1 MLLSLRAAWTR
12 GVGLGAFGLRFGRLV
27 SRILWDVGFAV
38 FGYGHGLRFP
48 QGSSLED
55 PWCMRGCLYEGDE
68 SLH

>member
-1 MLLSLRAAWTR
+1 M
-12 GVGLGAFGLRFGRLV
+12 RFGMLV
-27 SRILWDVGFAV
+27 SRILWDLGFAV

-55 PWCMRGCLYEGDE
+55 PWCMRECLYEGDE